1 MQDWFTDARE
11 SGVDYTEKW
20 RRMTG
25 FIKAIAV
32 AVLLVM
38 LGGCAI
44 GQPRGWV
51 EASAWAANY
60 TEDFIYDFWIYAED
74 GRDTGVGSVLLNEF
88 SKGGTTGR
96 ICCSFMPGVGQTVK
110 VVWRVGGRRE
120 ERAQWR
126 TYSRDVV
133 VSGTMPKETK
143 THSYALVRFFPCH
156 EVEVEL
162 VPSVDLDPRNPRVDK
177 LFSGQRVMRQKGE

>member
-1 MQDWFTDARE
+1 
-11 SGVDYTEKW
+11 
-20 RRMTG
+20 MTR
-25 FIKAIAV
+25 FIKVIAV
-32 AVLLVM
+32 TVLLAM
-38 LGGCAI
+38 LGGCAS

-51 EASAWAANY
+51 EASAWGANY
-60 TEDFIYDFWIYAED
+60 TEDFIYDFWIYAAD

-88 SKGGTTGR
+88 SKGGTTGH
-96 ICCSFMPGVGQTVK
+96 ICCSLMPGVGRTVK
-110 VVWRVGGRRE
+110 VVWRVGGRQE
-120 ERAQWR
+120 DKSQWR

-143 THSYALVRFFPCH
+143 THSYVLMRFFPRH

>member
-1 MQDWFTDARE
+1 MRQ
-11 SGVDYTEKW
+11 
-20 RRMTG
+20 
-25 FIKAIAV
+25 IINAIAV
-32 AVLLVM
+32 AILLAM

-51 EASAWAANY
+51 EASAWGANY

-110 VVWRVGGRRE
+110 VVWRVGGRQE
-120 ERAQWR
+120 DKSQWR
-126 TYSRDVV
+126 TYERVV
-133 VSGTMPKETK
+133 VVTGQVSRNASR
-143 THSYALVRFFPCH
+143 HSYLIVRFFPDH
-156 EVEVEL
+156 EVEAEFI
-162 VPSVDLDPRNPRVDK
+162 PGDDPRGARYPRVDK
-177 LFSGQRVMRQKGE
+177 LFFTGPRVMRQKGE

>member
-1 MQDWFTDARE
+1 
-11 SGVDYTEKW
+11 
-20 RRMTG
+20 MTG

-44 GQPRGWV
+44 GQARGWV

-60 TEDFIYDFWIYAED
+60 TEDLIYDFSVLTVD
-74 GRDTGVGSVLLNEF
+74 GKRTGVTGALVQEF
-88 SKGGTTGR
+88 SRGGTTGR
-96 ICCSFMPGVGQTVK
+96 ECCGLMPGVGQTVK

-120 ERAQWR
+120 DESQWR
-126 TYSRDVV
+126 RYSRDVV

-143 THSYALVRFFPCH
+143 THSYVLMRFFPRH

-162 VPSVDLDPRNPRVDK
+162 VPSVDLHPRNPRVDK

>member
-1 MQDWFTDARE
+1 M
-11 SGVDYTEKW
+11 
-20 RRMTG
+20 RR
-25 FIKAIAV
+25 IINAIAV
-32 AVLLVM
+32 AILLAM

-44 GQPRGWV
+44 GQPSGWV
-51 EASAWAANY
+51 EASAWGANY

-88 SKGGTTGR
+88 SKGGTTGN
-96 ICCSFMPGVGQTVK
+96 ICCGLMPGVGQTVK

>member
-1 MQDWFTDARE
+1 
-11 SGVDYTEKW
+11 
-20 RRMTG
+20 MTR
-25 FIKAIAV
+25 FIKVIAV
-32 AVLLVM
+32 TVLLAM
-38 LGGCAI
+38 LGGCAS

-51 EASAWAANY
+51 EASAWGANY
-60 TEDFIYDFWIYAED
+60 TEDFIYDFWIYAAD

-88 SKGGTTGR
+88 SKGGTTGH
-96 ICCSFMPGVGQTVK
+96 ICCSLMPAVGRTVK
-110 VVWRVGGRRE
+110 VVWRVGGRQE
-120 ERAQWR
+120 DKSQWR

-143 THSYALVRFFPCH
+143 THSYVLMRFFPRH